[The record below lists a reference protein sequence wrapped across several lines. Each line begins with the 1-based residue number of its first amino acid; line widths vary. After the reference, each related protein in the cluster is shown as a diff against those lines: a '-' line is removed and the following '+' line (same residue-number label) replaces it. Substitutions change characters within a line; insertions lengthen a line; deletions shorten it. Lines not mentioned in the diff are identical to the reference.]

1 MTAARHEPAPQPQQP
16 MHAAAQPVRQ
26 PDAAPPG
33 APAHAP
39 ARDEHAEEPGYG
51 HGV

>member
-1 MTAARHEPAPQPQQP
+1 MTAARHEPAPKPQQP
-16 MHAAAQPVRQ
+16 MHAAAQPAR
-26 PDAAPPG
+26 PTEAAPPG
-33 APAHAP
+33 GATQAP

>member
-16 MHAAAQPVRQ
+16 MHVAAQPARQ
-26 PDAAPPG
+26 TEAAPP
-33 APAHAP
+33 ATATHTP